1 MELHKEKL
9 LNSVRVHID
18 STRKKIQEK
27 LEDVRFLANRTL
39 AQFSKL
45 APEDQMAQMHITLN
59 TQARLEE
66 LVHLESSPYFMK
78 CDIINEEGEYKTY
91 FFGKHEFTENSIYS
105 WIAPIAAIR
114 FENPGVTSFKLPTGE
129 IKPVTIKQKEQYMIV
144 DGKILFFAIESQNNP
159 RELIYQEHFTRQK
172 SEFALPEIV
181 AQMEKAQDQVIR
193 ASHKGSLV
201 IGGPAGSGKTTH
213 ALHRVA
219 YLTQAPETSEFYP
232 TKSIIVFV
240 QDIGTKNYFSTLLP
254 GLGIHDVQITT
265 FSEWA
270 FSILGLNN
278 YQYHER
284 YGSTDEEKDLYEYH
298 KIRALRESAVSG
310 WNENIF
316 ETLLSQYKTYF
327 LKNDLDLF
335 NKQKEDKTLD
345 RFDITILLM
354 SYFEKYQKFE
364 TTKTYQTFIKG
375 KQVQK
380 TRTSQIEYSLA
391 IIDEFQN
398 YLPEQ
403 LTIINKSL
411 NEKTKSSLYVGD
423 IGQQVKLG
431 TIKDWS
437 QINETIIP
445 ERNIRLSKVYRNTKH
460 ILSFIQSLGYKIE
473 IPEGL
478 KDGPVVM
485 EKISNSPKEEIDHI
499 KSIIGNYEKGTI
511 GILSK
516 YDSYLESFKVEFKN
530 SKNIHVLTMLESQG
544 VEFDLV
550 VLVGMEKNLFEVT
563 HHVDVLPEHITERKL
578 MQKDL
583 LYVALTRA
591 ITELHVLG
599 KDRLDDIIK
608 I

>member
-201 IGGPAGSGKTTH
+201 IGGPAGSGKTTL

-270 FSILGLNN
+270 FSILGLNEYV
-278 YQYHER
+278 YQER
-284 YGSTDEEKDLYEYH
+284 YGTTDEEKDLYEY
-298 KIRALRESAVSG
+298 SFS
-310 WNENIF
+310 
-316 ETLLSQYKTYF
+316 LLKDS
-327 LKNDLDLF
+327 
-335 NKQKEDKTLD
+335 
-345 RFDITILLM
+345 TILL
-354 SYFEKYQKFE
+354 YDQVYNEFV
-364 TTKTYQTFIKG
+364 KTE
-375 KQVQK
+375 
-380 TRTSQIEYSLA
+380 QIYAE
-391 IIDEFQN
+391 N
-398 YLPEQ
+398 
-403 LTIINKSL
+403 L
-411 NEKTKSSLYVGD
+411 N
-423 IGQQVKLG
+423 
-431 TIKDWS
+431 
-437 QINETIIP
+437 NE
-445 ERNIRLSKVYRNTKH
+445 
-460 ILSFIQSLGYKIE
+460 
-473 IPEGL
+473 
-478 KDGPVVM
+478 
-485 EKISNSPKEEIDHI
+485 
-499 KSIIGNYEKGTI
+499 
-511 GILSK
+511 
-516 YDSYLESFKVEFKN
+516 
-530 SKNIHVLTMLESQG
+530 
-544 VEFDLV
+544 
-550 VLVGMEKNLFEVT
+550 
-563 HHVDVLPEHITERKL
+563 
-578 MQKDL
+578 
-583 LYVALTRA
+583 
-591 ITELHVLG
+591 
-599 KDRLDDIIK
+599 RLD
-608 I
+608 

>member
-59 TQARLEE
+59 AQARLEE
-66 LVHLESSPYFMK
+66 LIHLESSPYFMK
-78 CDIINEEGEYKTY
+78 CDIINEEGEHKTY

-144 DGKILFFAIESQNNP
+144 DGKILFFAIESQNSP
-159 RELIYQEHFTRQK
+159 RELIYQEHFTKQK

-201 IGGPAGSGKTTH
+201 IGGPAGSGKTTL

-240 QDIGTKNYFSTLLP
+240 QDTGTKNYFSTLLP

-298 KIRALRESAVSG
+298 KIRALRESVLSA

-316 ETLLSQYKTYF
+316 GTLFFQYKSYF
-327 LKNDLDLF
+327 SKNDLDLF

-364 TTKTYQTFIKG
+364 TIKTYQTFIKG

-380 TRTSQIEYSLA
+380 TRTSQIKYSLA

-437 QINETIIP
+437 QINEIIIP
-445 ERNIRLSKVYRNTKH
+445 ERNIRLNKVYRNTKH

-473 IPEGL
+473 VPEGL
-478 KDGPVVM
+478 KDGPVVT
-485 EKISNSPKEEIDHI
+485 EKVLNSPKEEIDHI
-499 KSIIGNYEKGTI
+499 KSIIGSYEKGTI

-516 YDSYLESFKVEFKN
+516 YDSYLEPFRSEFKD
-530 SKNIHVLTMLESQG
+530 SKNIHVLTMIESQG

-550 VLVGMEKNLFEVT
+550 IIVGMEKESFEVT
-563 HHVDVLPEHITERKL
+563 HYIDVLPEHIAERKL

-599 KDRLDDIIK
+599 KERLSDIIK

>member
-59 TQARLEE
+59 AQARLEE
-66 LVHLESSPYFMK
+66 LVRLESSPYFMK
-78 CDIINEEGEYKTY
+78 CDIINEEGKHKTY

-159 RELIYQEHFTRQK
+159 RELIYQEHFTKQK

-201 IGGPAGSGKTTH
+201 IGGPAGSGKTTL

-254 GLGIHDVQITT
+254 GLGIHDIQITT

-270 FSILGLNN
+270 FSILGLNG

-298 KIRALRESAVSG
+298 KIRALREGSFPAWS
-310 WNENIF
+310 ENIF
-316 ETLLSQYKTYF
+316 GTLFSQYKSYF
-327 LKNDLDLF
+327 SKNDLALF

-354 SYFEKYQKFE
+354 SYFQKYQKFE
-364 TTKTYQTFIKG
+364 TVKTYQTC
-375 KQVQK
+375 
-380 TRTSQIEYSLA
+380 TDYYPSPT
-391 IIDEFQN
+391 
-398 YLPEQ
+398 
-403 LTIINKSL
+403 T
-411 NEKTKSSLYVGD
+411 VG
-423 IGQQVKLG
+423 
-431 TIKDWS
+431 
-437 QINETIIP
+437 
-445 ERNIRLSKVYRNTKH
+445 
-460 ILSFIQSLGYKIE
+460 
-473 IPEGL
+473 
-478 KDGPVVM
+478 
-485 EKISNSPKEEIDHI
+485 
-499 KSIIGNYEKGTI
+499 
-511 GILSK
+511 
-516 YDSYLESFKVEFKN
+516 
-530 SKNIHVLTMLESQG
+530 HV
-544 VEFDLV
+544 F
-550 VLVGMEKNLFEVT
+550 
-563 HHVDVLPEHITERKL
+563 
-578 MQKDL
+578 
-583 LYVALTRA
+583 
-591 ITELHVLG
+591 LHRPSG
-599 KDRLDDIIK
+599 F
-608 I
+608 